1 MTFFTALLLT
11 KWRGTERNFPLDRG
25 EAMTAVGMKTR
36 SRGQGRAAGVGFES
50 GPWLSMVDEGGF
62 WGRLSVG
69 PQLGEHRKL
78 MLQYLGASPAQMR
91 AGLVN

>member
-1 MTFFTALLLT
+1 
-11 KWRGTERNFPLDRG
+11 
-25 EAMTAVGMKTR
+25 MTAVGMKTR

-69 PQLGEHRKL
+69 PQLGAHRKVI
-78 MLQYLGASPAQMR
+78 LQYLGAAPAQILTR
-91 AGLVN
+91 THRLVHRR